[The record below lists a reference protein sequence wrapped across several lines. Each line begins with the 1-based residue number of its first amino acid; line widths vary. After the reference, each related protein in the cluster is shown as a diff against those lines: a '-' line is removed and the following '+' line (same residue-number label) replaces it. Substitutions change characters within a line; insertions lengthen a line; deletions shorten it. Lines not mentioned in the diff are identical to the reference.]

1 MKNTYLLILITVFLN
16 SCSNEKEPSL
26 EEILATNDVELLK
39 SRKSEIDAKL
49 EELSLDL
56 DQLNNKLSILNK
68 DRNTP
73 LITTITS
80 SEQKFNHFIELQGNV
95 KTKQN
100 VLVYPEMPGILNKVY
115 VKEGQKVIK
124 DEILA
129 TIDDG
134 GLSQQLLLLKSNEQ
148 LAKTTFERQKRLWD
162 QQIGSEIQY
171 LQAKTSYNSQK
182 NATRQL
188 KKQLGKFTIRAPF
201 SGIIDN
207 VFKEKGTVVA
217 PGPGAEIFRII
228 NLSNMYIETDVPESY
243 ISSIKKNKMVEVNFP
258 ILGRSYDSS
267 IRQVGNFINPSNRTF
282 RIEVGIPNLDGEI
295 KPNLTAKLRL
305 NDYSSSN
312 AILIPQSI
320 ISENA
325 KGQQFI
331 YVVKDNKE
339 KNQVYAERLIIEL
352 RDKVGKG
359 FGSAPSP
366 PSMPSSEAGSMDDAS
381 ATKFQDAIAALTA
394 LGYKI
399 TEADKSVNRAI
410 TKLGPSATVEEI
422 IKTALN
428 P

>member
-16 SCSNEKEPSL
+16 SCSNKKQLSL
-26 EEILATNDVELLK
+26 EGVLVTNDLELLK

-73 LITTITS
+73 LITTITT

-129 TIDDG
+129 TIDDV

-171 LQAKTSYNSQK
+171 LHAKTSYNSQK

-258 ILGRSYDSS
+258 ILGRSYDTS

-305 NDYSSSN
+305 NDYSNSN

-339 KNQVYAERLIIEL
+339 KNQVYAERLVIET
-352 RDKVGKG
+352 GKTNG
-359 FGSAPSP
+359 DFI
-366 PSMPSSEAGSMDDAS
+366 EVTKNLDANVEVILEG
-381 ATKFQDAIAALTA
+381 AR
-394 LGYKI
+394 
-399 TEADKSVNRAI
+399 SVNNGQVVKVI
-410 TKLGPSATVEEI
+410 NK
-422 IKTALN
+422 K
-428 P
+428 

>member
-1 MKNTYLLILITVFLN
+1 MKNTYLLIIITVFLN
-16 SCSNEKEPSL
+16 SCSNKKEPSL

-56 DQLNNKLSILNK
+56 NQLNNKLNVLNK

-73 LITTITS
+73 LITTITT
-80 SEQKFNHFIELQGNV
+80 SEQQFNHFIELQGNV

-115 VKEGQKVIK
+115 VKEGQKVKK
-124 DEILA
+124 DQILA

-171 LQAKTSYNSQK
+171 LQAKTSYDSQK

-188 KKQLGKFTIRAPF
+188 KKQLDKFTIRAPF
-201 SGIIDN
+201 SGIIDD

-258 ILGRSYDSS
+258 ILERSYDSS

-282 RIEVGIPNLDGEI
+282 KIEVGIPNIDGEI
-295 KPNLTAKLRL
+295 KPNLTAKLKL
-305 NDYSSSN
+305 NDYSNLN

-320 ISENA
+320 ISENSN
-325 KGQQFI
+325 GQQFI
-331 YVVKDNKE
+331 YVVKEDKE
-339 KNQVYAERLIIEL
+339 NRQVYAERLVIET
-352 RDKVGKG
+352 GKTDG
-359 FGSAPSP
+359 DFI
-366 PSMPSSEAGSMDDAS
+366 EVTKNLDANVEVILEG
-381 ATKFQDAIAALTA
+381 AR
-394 LGYKI
+394 
-399 TEADKSVNRAI
+399 SVNNGQVVKVI
-410 TKLGPSATVEEI
+410 NK
-422 IKTALN
+422 K
-428 P
+428 

>member
-16 SCSNEKEPSL
+16 SCSNKKQLSL
-26 EEILATNDVELLK
+26 EEVLVTNDVELLK

-73 LITTITS
+73 LITTITT

-124 DEILA
+124 DDILA

-171 LQAKTSYNSQK
+171 LQAKTSYDSQK

-201 SGIIDN
+201 SGIIDD

-217 PGPGAEIFRII
+217 PGPGAELFRII

-305 NDYSSSN
+305 NDYSNSN

-339 KNQVYAERLIIEL
+339 KNQVYAERLVIETGKTNGDFIEVTKNLDANVDIILEGA
-352 RDKVGKG
+352 R
-359 FGSAPSP
+359 
-366 PSMPSSEAGSMDDAS
+366 
-381 ATKFQDAIAALTA
+381 
-394 LGYKI
+394 
-399 TEADKSVNRAI
+399 SVNNGQVVKVI
-410 TKLGPSATVEEI
+410 NK
-422 IKTALN
+422 K
-428 P
+428 

>member
-1 MKNTYLLILITVFLN
+1 MKNTYLLIIITVFLN
-16 SCSNEKEPSL
+16 SCSNKKEPSL

-56 DQLNNKLSILNK
+56 NQLNNKLNVLNK

-73 LITTITS
+73 LITTITT
-80 SEQKFNHFIELQGNV
+80 SEQQFNHFIELQGNV

-115 VKEGQKVIK
+115 VKEGQKVKK
-124 DEILA
+124 DQILA

-134 GLSQQLLLLKSNEQ
+134 GLSQQLMLLESNEQ

-171 LQAKTSYNSQK
+171 LQAKTSYDSQK

-188 KKQLGKFTIRAPF
+188 KKQLDKFTIRAPF
-201 SGIIDN
+201 SGIIDD

-258 ILGRSYDSS
+258 ILERSYDSS

-295 KPNLTAKLRL
+295 KPNLTAKLKL
-305 NDYSSSN
+305 NDYSNLN

-320 ISENA
+320 ISENSN
-325 KGQQFI
+325 GQQFI
-331 YVVKDNKE
+331 YVVKEDKE
-339 KNQVYAERLIIEL
+339 NRQVYAERLVIET
-352 RDKVGKG
+352 GKTDG
-359 FGSAPSP
+359 DFI
-366 PSMPSSEAGSMDDAS
+366 EVTKNLDANVEVILEG
-381 ATKFQDAIAALTA
+381 AR
-394 LGYKI
+394 
-399 TEADKSVNRAI
+399 SVNNGQVVKVI
-410 TKLGPSATVEEI
+410 NK
-422 IKTALN
+422 K
-428 P
+428 

>member
-16 SCSNEKEPSL
+16 SCSNKKQLSL
-26 EEILATNDVELLK
+26 EEVLVTNDVELLK

-73 LITTITS
+73 LITTITT

-171 LQAKTSYNSQK
+171 LQAKTSYDSQK

-201 SGIIDN
+201 SGIIDD

-305 NDYSSSN
+305 NDYSNSN

-339 KNQVYAERLIIEL
+339 KNQVYAERLVIET
-352 RDKVGKG
+352 GKTNG
-359 FGSAPSP
+359 DFI
-366 PSMPSSEAGSMDDAS
+366 EVTKNLDANVEVILEG
-381 ATKFQDAIAALTA
+381 AR
-394 LGYKI
+394 
-399 TEADKSVNRAI
+399 SVNNGQVVKVI
-410 TKLGPSATVEEI
+410 NK
-422 IKTALN
+422 K
-428 P
+428 

>member
-1 MKNTYLLILITVFLN
+1 MKNIYLLIIITVFLN
-16 SCSNEKEPSL
+16 SCSNKNEPSL

-49 EELSLDL
+49 EELTLDL
-56 DQLNNKLSILNK
+56 NQLNNKLSVLNK

-73 LITTITS
+73 LITTITT

-115 VKEGQKVIK
+115 VKEGQKVK
-124 DEILA
+124 KNQILA

-171 LQAKTSYNSQK
+171 LQAKTSYDSQK

-201 SGIIDN
+201 SGIIDD

-305 NDYSSSN
+305 NDYSNSN

-339 KNQVYAERLIIEL
+339 KNQVYAERLVIETGKTNGDFIEVTKNLDANVEIILEGA
-352 RDKVGKG
+352 R
-359 FGSAPSP
+359 
-366 PSMPSSEAGSMDDAS
+366 
-381 ATKFQDAIAALTA
+381 
-394 LGYKI
+394 
-399 TEADKSVNRAI
+399 SVNNGQVVKVI
-410 TKLGPSATVEEI
+410 NK
-422 IKTALN
+422 K
-428 P
+428 

>member
-1 MKNTYLLILITVFLN
+1 MKNTYLLIIITVFLN
-16 SCSNEKEPSL
+16 SCSNKKEPSL

-56 DQLNNKLSILNK
+56 NQLNNKLNVLNK

-73 LITTITS
+73 LITTITT
-80 SEQKFNHFIELQGNV
+80 SEQQFNHFIELQGNV

-115 VKEGQKVIK
+115 VKEGQKVKK
-124 DEILA
+124 DQILA

-134 GLSQQLLLLKSNEQ
+134 GLSQQLMLLESNEQ

-162 QQIGSEIQY
+162 QKIGSEIQY
-171 LQAKTSYNSQK
+171 LQAKTSYDSQK
-182 NATRQL
+182 NATKQL

-201 SGIIDN
+201 SGIIDD

-217 PGPGAEIFRII
+217 PGPGAELFRII

-305 NDYSSSN
+305 NDYSNSN

-339 KNQVYAERLIIEL
+339 KNQVYAERLVIET
-352 RDKVGKG
+352 GKTNG
-359 FGSAPSP
+359 DFI
-366 PSMPSSEAGSMDDAS
+366 EVTKNLDANVEVILEG
-381 ATKFQDAIAALTA
+381 AR
-394 LGYKI
+394 
-399 TEADKSVNRAI
+399 SVNNGQVV
-410 TKLGPSATVEEI
+410 KV
-422 IKTALN
+422 IKKIN
-428 P
+428 

>member
-1 MKNTYLLILITVFLN
+1 MKNIYLLIIITVFLN

-49 EELSLDL
+49 EELTLSLN
-56 DQLNNKLSILNK
+56 QLNNKLSVLNK

-73 LITTITS
+73 LITTITT

-115 VKEGQKVIK
+115 VKEGQKVKK
-124 DEILA
+124 DQILA

-171 LQAKTSYNSQK
+171 LQAKTSYDSQK

-201 SGIIDN
+201 SGIIDD

-217 PGPGAEIFRII
+217 PGPGAELFRII
-228 NLSNMYIETDVPESY
+228 NLSDMYVETDVPESY

-267 IRQVGNFINPSNRTF
+267 IRQVGNFINPTNRTF

-305 NDYSSSN
+305 NDYTNKN

-339 KNQVYAERLIIEL
+339 KNQVYAERLVIET
-352 RDKVGKG
+352 GKTNG
-359 FGSAPSP
+359 DFI
-366 PSMPSSEAGSMDDAS
+366 EVTKNLDANVEVILEG
-381 ATKFQDAIAALTA
+381 AR
-394 LGYKI
+394 
-399 TEADKSVNRAI
+399 SVNNGQVV
-410 TKLGPSATVEEI
+410 KV
-422 IKTALN
+422 IKKIN
-428 P
+428 

>member
-16 SCSNEKEPSL
+16 SCSNKKQLSL
-26 EEILATNDVELLK
+26 EEVLVTNDVELLK

-73 LITTITS
+73 LITTITT

-258 ILGRSYDSS
+258 ILGRSYDTS

-305 NDYSSSN
+305 NDYSNSN

-331 YVVKDNKE
+331 YVVKDNKA
-339 KNQVYAERLIIEL
+339 KNQVYAERLVIET
-352 RDKVGKG
+352 GKTNG
-359 FGSAPSP
+359 DFI
-366 PSMPSSEAGSMDDAS
+366 EVTKNLDANVEVILEG
-381 ATKFQDAIAALTA
+381 AR
-394 LGYKI
+394 
-399 TEADKSVNRAI
+399 SVNNGQVVKVI
-410 TKLGPSATVEEI
+410 NK
-422 IKTALN
+422 K
-428 P
+428 

>member
-1 MKNTYLLILITVFLN
+1 MKNTYLLIIITVFLN
-16 SCSNEKEPSL
+16 SCSNKKEPSL
-26 EEILATNDVELLK
+26 EEILATNDIELLK
-39 SRKSEIDAKL
+39 SKKSEIDAKL

-56 DQLNNKLSILNK
+56 NQLNNKLNVLNK

-73 LITTITS
+73 LITTITT
-80 SEQKFNHFIELQGNV
+80 SEQQFNHFIELQGNV

-115 VKEGQKVIK
+115 VKEGQKVKK
-124 DEILA
+124 DQILA

-171 LQAKTSYNSQK
+171 LQAKTSYDSQK

-201 SGIIDN
+201 SGIIDD

-305 NDYSSSN
+305 NDYSNSN

-339 KNQVYAERLIIEL
+339 KNQVYAERLVIETGKTNGDFIEVTKNLDANVDIILEGA
-352 RDKVGKG
+352 R
-359 FGSAPSP
+359 
-366 PSMPSSEAGSMDDAS
+366 
-381 ATKFQDAIAALTA
+381 
-394 LGYKI
+394 
-399 TEADKSVNRAI
+399 SVNNGQVVKVI
-410 TKLGPSATVEEI
+410 NK
-422 IKTALN
+422 K
-428 P
+428 

>member
-1 MKNTYLLILITVFLN
+1 MKNIYLLIIITVFLN
-16 SCSNEKEPSL
+16 SCSNKKEPSL
-26 EEILATNDVELLK
+26 EDVLATNDVELLK

-49 EELSLDL
+49 EELTLDL
-56 DQLNNKLSILNK
+56 NQLNNKLSVLNK

-73 LITTITS
+73 LITTITT

-115 VKEGQKVIK
+115 VKEGQKVKK
-124 DEILA
+124 DQILA

-171 LQAKTSYNSQK
+171 LQAKTSYDSQK

-201 SGIIDN
+201 SGIIDD

-228 NLSNMYIETDVPESY
+228 NLSNMFIETDVPESY

-305 NDYSSSN
+305 NEYSNSN

-339 KNQVYAERLIIEL
+339 KNQVYAERLVIET
-352 RDKVGKG
+352 GKTNG
-359 FGSAPSP
+359 DFI
-366 PSMPSSEAGSMDDAS
+366 EITKNLDANVEVILEG
-381 ATKFQDAIAALTA
+381 AR
-394 LGYKI
+394 
-399 TEADKSVNRAI
+399 SVNNGQVVKVI
-410 TKLGPSATVEEI
+410 NK
-422 IKTALN
+422 K
-428 P
+428 

>member
-16 SCSNEKEPSL
+16 SCSNKKQLSL
-26 EEILATNDVELLK
+26 EEVLVTNDVELLK

-73 LITTITS
+73 LITTITT

-124 DEILA
+124 DDILA

-201 SGIIDN
+201 SGIIDD

-258 ILGRSYDSS
+258 ILGRSYDTS

-282 RIEVGIPNLDGEI
+282 RIEVGIPNLEGEI

-305 NDYSSSN
+305 NDYSNSN

-339 KNQVYAERLIIEL
+339 KNQVYAERLVIETGKTNGDFIEVTKNLDANVDIILEGA
-352 RDKVGKG
+352 R
-359 FGSAPSP
+359 
-366 PSMPSSEAGSMDDAS
+366 
-381 ATKFQDAIAALTA
+381 
-394 LGYKI
+394 
-399 TEADKSVNRAI
+399 SVNNGQVVKVI
-410 TKLGPSATVEEI
+410 NK
-422 IKTALN
+422 K
-428 P
+428 

>member
-1 MKNTYLLILITVFLN
+1 MKNIYLLIIITVFLN
-16 SCSNEKEPSL
+16 SCSNKKEPSL
-26 EEILATNDVELLK
+26 EEVLATNDVELLK

-49 EELSLDL
+49 EELTLDL
-56 DQLNNKLSILNK
+56 NQLNNKLSVLNK

-73 LITTITS
+73 LITTIRT

-115 VKEGQKVIK
+115 VKEGQKVKK
-124 DEILA
+124 DQILA

-162 QQIGSEIQY
+162 QKIGSEIQY
-171 LQAKTSYNSQK
+171 LQAKTSYDSQK
-182 NATRQL
+182 NATKQL

-201 SGIIDN
+201 SGIIDD

-217 PGPGAEIFRII
+217 PGPGAELFRII

-305 NDYSSSN
+305 NDYSNKN

-339 KNQVYAERLIIEL
+339 KNQVYAERLVIET
-352 RDKVGKG
+352 GKTNG
-359 FGSAPSP
+359 DFI
-366 PSMPSSEAGSMDDAS
+366 EVTKNLDANVEVILEG
-381 ATKFQDAIAALTA
+381 AR
-394 LGYKI
+394 
-399 TEADKSVNRAI
+399 SVNNGQVVKVI
-410 TKLGPSATVEEI
+410 NK
-422 IKTALN
+422 K
-428 P
+428 

>member
-16 SCSNEKEPSL
+16 SCSNKKQPSL
-26 EEILATNDVELLK
+26 EEVLATNDVELLK

-73 LITTITS
+73 LITTITT

-124 DEILA
+124 DDILA

-171 LQAKTSYNSQK
+171 LQAKTSYDSQK

-201 SGIIDN
+201 SGIIDD

-305 NDYSSSN
+305 NDYSNSN

-339 KNQVYAERLIIEL
+339 KNQVYAERLVIETGKTNGDFIEVTKNLDANVDIILEGA
-352 RDKVGKG
+352 R
-359 FGSAPSP
+359 
-366 PSMPSSEAGSMDDAS
+366 
-381 ATKFQDAIAALTA
+381 
-394 LGYKI
+394 
-399 TEADKSVNRAI
+399 SVNNGQVVKVI
-410 TKLGPSATVEEI
+410 NK
-422 IKTALN
+422 K
-428 P
+428 

>member
-1 MKNTYLLILITVFLN
+1 MKNTYLLIIITVFLN
-16 SCSNEKEPSL
+16 SCSNKKEPSL

-56 DQLNNKLSILNK
+56 NQLNNKLNVLNK

-73 LITTITS
+73 LITTITT
-80 SEQKFNHFIELQGNV
+80 SEQQFNHFIELQGNV

-115 VKEGQKVIK
+115 VKEGQKVKK
-124 DEILA
+124 DQILA

-134 GLSQQLLLLKSNEQ
+134 GLSQQLMLLESNEQ

-171 LQAKTSYNSQK
+171 LQAKTSYDSQK

-188 KKQLGKFTIRAPF
+188 KKQLDKFTIRAPF
-201 SGIIDN
+201 SGIIDD

-258 ILGRSYDSS
+258 ILERSYDSS

-282 RIEVGIPNLDGEI
+282 KIEVGIPNIDGEI

-305 NDYSSSN
+305 NDYSNSN

-339 KNQVYAERLIIEL
+339 KNQVYAERLVIET
-352 RDKVGKG
+352 GKTNG
-359 FGSAPSP
+359 DFI
-366 PSMPSSEAGSMDDAS
+366 EVTKNLDANVEVILEG
-381 ATKFQDAIAALTA
+381 AR
-394 LGYKI
+394 
-399 TEADKSVNRAI
+399 SVNNGQVV
-410 TKLGPSATVEEI
+410 KV
-422 IKTALN
+422 IKKIN
-428 P
+428 

>member
-16 SCSNEKEPSL
+16 SCSNKKQLSL
-26 EEILATNDVELLK
+26 EEVLVTNDVELLK

-73 LITTITS
+73 LITTITT

-258 ILGRSYDSS
+258 ILGRSYDTS

-305 NDYSSSN
+305 NDYSNSN

-339 KNQVYAERLIIEL
+339 KNQVYAERLVIET
-352 RDKVGKG
+352 GKTNG
-359 FGSAPSP
+359 DFI
-366 PSMPSSEAGSMDDAS
+366 EVTKNLDANVEVILEG
-381 ATKFQDAIAALTA
+381 AR
-394 LGYKI
+394 
-399 TEADKSVNRAI
+399 SVNNGQVV
-410 TKLGPSATVEEI
+410 KV
-422 IKTALN
+422 IKKIN
-428 P
+428 

>member
-1 MKNTYLLILITVFLN
+1 MKNIYLLIIITVFLN

-26 EEILATNDVELLK
+26 EEILETNDVELLK

-49 EELSLDL
+49 EKLSLDL
-56 DQLNNKLSILNK
+56 DQLNNKLSVLNK

-73 LITTITS
+73 LITTITT

-115 VKEGQKVIK
+115 VKEGQKVKK
-124 DEILA
+124 DQILA

-171 LQAKTSYNSQK
+171 LQAKTSYDSQK

-201 SGIIDN
+201 SGIIDD
-207 VFKEKGTVVA
+207 VFKEKGIVVA

-228 NLSNMYIETDVPESY
+228 NLSNMFIETDVPESY

-305 NDYSSSN
+305 NDYSNSN

-339 KNQVYAERLIIEL
+339 KNQVYAERLVIET
-352 RDKVGKG
+352 GKTTG
-359 FGSAPSP
+359 DFI
-366 PSMPSSEAGSMDDAS
+366 EVTKNLDANVEVILEG
-381 ATKFQDAIAALTA
+381 AR
-394 LGYKI
+394 
-399 TEADKSVNRAI
+399 SVNNGQVVKVI
-410 TKLGPSATVEEI
+410 NK
-422 IKTALN
+422 K
-428 P
+428 

>member
-1 MKNTYLLILITVFLN
+1 MKNIYLLIIITVFLN

-49 EELSLDL
+49 EELTLSLN
-56 DQLNNKLSILNK
+56 QLNNKLSVLNK

-73 LITTITS
+73 LITTITT

-115 VKEGQKVIK
+115 VKEGQKVKK
-124 DEILA
+124 DQILA

-171 LQAKTSYNSQK
+171 LQAKTSYDSQK

-188 KKQLGKFTIRAPF
+188 IKQLGKFTIRAPF
-201 SGIIDN
+201 SGIIDD

-217 PGPGAEIFRII
+217 PGPGAELFRII

-305 NDYSSSN
+305 NDYSNSN

-339 KNQVYAERLIIEL
+339 KNQVYAERLVIET
-352 RDKVGKG
+352 GKTNG
-359 FGSAPSP
+359 DFI
-366 PSMPSSEAGSMDDAS
+366 EVTKNLDANVEVILEG
-381 ATKFQDAIAALTA
+381 AR
-394 LGYKI
+394 
-399 TEADKSVNRAI
+399 SVNNGQVV
-410 TKLGPSATVEEI
+410 KV
-422 IKTALN
+422 IKKIN
-428 P
+428 

>member
-1 MKNTYLLILITVFLN
+1 MKNIYLLIIITVFLN

-26 EEILATNDVELLK
+26 EEVLATNDVELLK

-49 EELSLDL
+49 EELTLDL
-56 DQLNNKLSILNK
+56 NQLNNKLNILNK

-73 LITTITS
+73 LITTIRT

-115 VKEGQKVIK
+115 VKEGQKVKK
-124 DEILA
+124 DQILA

-162 QQIGSEIQY
+162 QKIGSEIQY
-171 LQAKTSYNSQK
+171 LQAKTSYDSQK
-182 NATRQL
+182 NATKQL

-201 SGIIDN
+201 SGIIDD

-217 PGPGAEIFRII
+217 PGPGAELFRII

-305 NDYSSSN
+305 NDYSNSN

-339 KNQVYAERLIIEL
+339 KNQVYAERLVIET
-352 RDKVGKG
+352 GKTNG
-359 FGSAPSP
+359 DFI
-366 PSMPSSEAGSMDDAS
+366 EVTKNLDANVEVILEG
-381 ATKFQDAIAALTA
+381 AR
-394 LGYKI
+394 
-399 TEADKSVNRAI
+399 SVNNGQVV
-410 TKLGPSATVEEI
+410 KV
-422 IKTALN
+422 IKKIN
-428 P
+428 

>member
-1 MKNTYLLILITVFLN
+1 MKNIYLLIIITVFLN
-16 SCSNEKEPSL
+16 SCSNKNEPSL

-49 EELSLDL
+49 EELTLDL
-56 DQLNNKLSILNK
+56 NQLNNKLNILNK

-73 LITTITS
+73 LITTIRT

-115 VKEGQKVIK
+115 VKEGQKVKK
-124 DEILA
+124 DQILA

-162 QQIGSEIQY
+162 QKIGSEIQY
-171 LQAKTSYNSQK
+171 LQAKTSYDSQK
-182 NATRQL
+182 NATKQL

-201 SGIIDN
+201 SGIIDD

-217 PGPGAEIFRII
+217 PGPGAELFRII
-228 NLSNMYIETDVPESY
+228 NLSDMYVETDVPESY

-267 IRQVGNFINPSNRTF
+267 IRQVGNFINPTNRTF

-305 NDYSSSN
+305 NDYTNKN

-339 KNQVYAERLIIEL
+339 KNQVYAERLVIET
-352 RDKVGKG
+352 GKTNG
-359 FGSAPSP
+359 DFI
-366 PSMPSSEAGSMDDAS
+366 EVTKNLDANVEVILEG
-381 ATKFQDAIAALTA
+381 AR
-394 LGYKI
+394 
-399 TEADKSVNRAI
+399 SVNNGQVV
-410 TKLGPSATVEEI
+410 KV
-422 IKTALN
+422 IKKIN
-428 P
+428 

>member
-16 SCSNEKEPSL
+16 SCSNKKQLSL
-26 EEILATNDVELLK
+26 EEVLVTNDVELLK

-73 LITTITS
+73 LITTITT

-171 LQAKTSYNSQK
+171 LQAKTSYDSQK

-207 VFKEKGTVVA
+207 IFKEKGTVVA

-258 ILGRSYDSS
+258 ILGRSYDTS

-305 NDYSSSN
+305 NDYSNSN

-339 KNQVYAERLIIEL
+339 KNQVYAERLVIET
-352 RDKVGKG
+352 GKTNG
-359 FGSAPSP
+359 DFI
-366 PSMPSSEAGSMDDAS
+366 EVTKNLDANVEVILEG
-381 ATKFQDAIAALTA
+381 AR
-394 LGYKI
+394 
-399 TEADKSVNRAI
+399 SVNNGQVVKVI
-410 TKLGPSATVEEI
+410 NK
-422 IKTALN
+422 K
-428 P
+428 

>member
-16 SCSNEKEPSL
+16 SCSNKKQLSL
-26 EEILATNDVELLK
+26 EEVLVTNDVELLK

-73 LITTITS
+73 LITTITT

-124 DEILA
+124 DDILA

-171 LQAKTSYNSQK
+171 LQAKTSYDSQK

-201 SGIIDN
+201 SGIIDD

-305 NDYSSSN
+305 NEYSNSN

-339 KNQVYAERLIIEL
+339 KNQVYAERLVIET
-352 RDKVGKG
+352 GKTNG
-359 FGSAPSP
+359 DFI
-366 PSMPSSEAGSMDDAS
+366 EVTKNLDANVEVILEG
-381 ATKFQDAIAALTA
+381 AR
-394 LGYKI
+394 
-399 TEADKSVNRAI
+399 SVNNGQVVKVI
-410 TKLGPSATVEEI
+410 NK
-422 IKTALN
+422 K
-428 P
+428 

>member
-1 MKNTYLLILITVFLN
+1 MKNIYLLIIITVFLN

-49 EELSLDL
+49 EELTLDL
-56 DQLNNKLSILNK
+56 NQLNNKLSVLNK

-73 LITTITS
+73 LITTIRT

-115 VKEGQKVIK
+115 VKEGQKVKK
-124 DEILA
+124 DQILA

-162 QQIGSEIQY
+162 QKIGSEIQY
-171 LQAKTSYNSQK
+171 LQAKTSYDSQK
-182 NATRQL
+182 NATKQL

-201 SGIIDN
+201 SGIIDD

-217 PGPGAEIFRII
+217 PGPGAELFRII
-228 NLSNMYIETDVPESY
+228 NLSDMYVETDVPESY

-305 NDYSSSN
+305 NDYSNSN

-339 KNQVYAERLIIEL
+339 KNQVYAERLVIET
-352 RDKVGKG
+352 GKTNG
-359 FGSAPSP
+359 DFI
-366 PSMPSSEAGSMDDAS
+366 EVTKNLDANVEVILEG
-381 ATKFQDAIAALTA
+381 AR
-394 LGYKI
+394 
-399 TEADKSVNRAI
+399 SVNNGQVV
-410 TKLGPSATVEEI
+410 KV
-422 IKTALN
+422 IKKIN
-428 P
+428 

>member
-1 MKNTYLLILITVFLN
+1 MKNTYLLIIITVFLN
-16 SCSNEKEPSL
+16 SCSNKKEPSL

-56 DQLNNKLSILNK
+56 NQLNNKLNVLNK

-73 LITTITS
+73 LITTITT
-80 SEQKFNHFIELQGNV
+80 SEQQFNHFIELQGNV

-115 VKEGQKVIK
+115 VKEGQKVKK
-124 DEILA
+124 DQILA

-162 QQIGSEIQY
+162 QKIGSEIQY
-171 LQAKTSYNSQK
+171 LQAKTSYDSQK
-182 NATRQL
+182 NATKQL

-201 SGIIDN
+201 SGIIDD

-217 PGPGAEIFRII
+217 PGPGAELFRII

-305 NDYSSSN
+305 NDYSNSN

-339 KNQVYAERLIIEL
+339 KNQVYAERLVIET
-352 RDKVGKG
+352 GKTNG
-359 FGSAPSP
+359 DFI
-366 PSMPSSEAGSMDDAS
+366 EVTKNLDANVEVILEG
-381 ATKFQDAIAALTA
+381 AR
-394 LGYKI
+394 
-399 TEADKSVNRAI
+399 SVNNGQVV
-410 TKLGPSATVEEI
+410 KV
-422 IKTALN
+422 IKKIN
-428 P
+428 